1 MDDLNK
7 IEKEQ
12 PPVPGRYQALR
23 DRLYRIIFLAD
34 TPEGKL
40 YDVVLILTVMLSV
53 LAVMLDSVDA
63 VHRRFGSFLY
73 AVEWGFTLLFTIDYL
88 VRLYCVG
95 RTLRYVFSFYGVVD
109 LLGVIPT
116 YLGYAFPLSLGSGRY
131 LIAIRFLRV
140 LRVFRVL
147 KLASYVDEARLL
159 GQAIRASRKR
169 ITVFLLT
176 VLTLVV
182 ILGSLMYV
190 VEGGTNGFTSIPR
203 SIYWAIVTLT
213 TVGYGD
219 ISPQT
224 GLGQALAA
232 FVMITGYS
240 IIIVLTGIV
249 TLEMASATRTDGAQR
264 ACPHCGREGHEED
277 ARYCKYCGGKLA

>member
-1 MDDLNK
+1 MNDVNETDRS
-7 IEKEQ
+7 Q
-12 PPVPGRYQALR
+12 SPAPSRHQARR

-40 YDVVLILTVMLSV
+40 YDVILILTVTLSV
-53 LAVMLDSVDA
+53 LGVMLDSVADIQ
-63 VHRRFGSFLY
+63 RSIGGFLY
-73 AVEWGFTLLFTIDYL
+73 GVEWAFTVLFTVDYL

-95 RTLRYVFSFYGVVD
+95 RTLRYAFSFYGLVD

-116 YLGYAFPLSLGSGRY
+116 YLGYAFPGGRY

-147 KLASYVDEARLL
+147 KLAAYVDEARLL

-176 VLTLVV
+176 VVTLVV

-190 VEGGTNGFTSIPR
+190 IEGSGSGPTGFTSIPR

-219 ISPQT
+219 ISPRT
-224 GLGQALAA
+224 DLGQALAA
-232 FVMITGYS
+232 LIMITGYS

-249 TLEMASATRTDGAQR
+249 TLEMASTARGEREQR
-264 ACPHCGREGHEED
+264 ACPRCSRRGHEED
-277 ARYCKYCGGKLA
+277 ARHCKYCGEKLA